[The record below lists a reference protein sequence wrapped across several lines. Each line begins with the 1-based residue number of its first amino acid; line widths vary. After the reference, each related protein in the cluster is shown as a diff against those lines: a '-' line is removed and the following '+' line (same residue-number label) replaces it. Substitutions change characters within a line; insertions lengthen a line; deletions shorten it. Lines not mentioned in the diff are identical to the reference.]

1 MLEAIL
7 QHVSDTGHVLLA
19 ELMLMQ
25 HPTCFQQFT
34 TDMYYALDPFTLADL
49 WRFEDRVLS

>member
-1 MLEAIL
+1 
-7 QHVSDTGHVLLA
+7 
-19 ELMLMQ
+19 MQ

-34 TDMYYALDPFTLADL
+34 TDMYYALEPFTLADL